1 MLFNSYSFIFVFLP
15 ITFLGA
21 LWLGKR
27 TQQGAVLWLGFAS
40 LAFYAYWNP
49 IFVALLLATIIF
61 NYRVARKLSQL
72 QGGLSANSTTPL
84 LVTAI
89 TLNLLLLGYFK
100 YTNFFIGAFADSI
113 GATFQPFHI
122 LLPLGISFFTFTQIA
137 FLVDVSRGFAHEHN
151 FARYLLFVTFFPHLI
166 AGPLLHHKQM
176 MPQFSNPTN
185 FQFHADN
192 VSVGLSIF
200 VLGLAKK
207 VFIADSFG
215 EIANPIFDASIANH
229 SLQFF
234 EAWVGALS
242 YTLQLYFDFS
252 AYSDMAIGLSM
263 MFNIRLPLNFN
274 SPFKATSMIDFWQRW
289 HMSLTKYIGEYLYT
303 PITLALMRR
312 GLGKPFLIETI
323 HTLVLPTLITFFIIG
338 LWHGANY
345 TFIIFGLLHA
355 VYLIINHWWR
365 LFKKKLAF
373 SKGNSRLTRIS
384 SCALTYCCVVIA
396 LVFFRA
402 DTVSTATAICSA
414 MAGFNGI
421 SLPVTLEPMIAALSL
436 NTPLLGLSFNG
447 IFASKLFTQTHWYI
461 FLLLLVGHLI
471 IWGLPNIHQLMYHFK
486 ITCEDLGTRP
496 AIKRIEPTGKLG
508 WLVWRPNALWAC
520 VLGGLF
526 FAVVL
531 AMASNKPSSFL
542 YYQF

>member
-1 MLFNSYSFIFVFLP
+1 MLFNSYGFIFVFLP
-15 ITFLGA
+15 ITFLGM

-27 TQQGAVLWLGFAS
+27 TQQGAVLWLGLAS
-40 LAFYAYWNP
+40 LVFYAYWNP

-61 NYRVARKLSQL
+61 NYAVARKLSQL
-72 QGGLSANSTTPL
+72 QGRPAPGSTKPL

-100 YTNFFIGAFADSI
+100 YTNFFVGALADSL

-166 AGPLLHHKQM
+166 AGPVLHHKQM
-176 MPQFSNPTN
+176 MPQFSESAN
-185 FQFHADN
+185 FRFQTDN
-192 VSVGLSIF
+192 VCVGLSIF

-207 VFIADSFG
+207 IFIADSFG
-215 EIANPIFDASIANH
+215 EIANPIFDAGTATQ

-234 EAWVGALS
+234 EAWVGALA

-263 MFNIRLPLNFN
+263 LFNIRLPLNFN
-274 SPFKATSMIDFWQRW
+274 SPFKATSVIDFWQRW

-303 PITLALMRR
+303 PISLKLMRR

-323 HTLVLPTLITFFIIG
+323 YTLVLPTLITFFIIG

-345 TFIIFGLLHA
+345 TFIMFGLLHA
-355 VYLIINHWWR
+355 CYLIINHWWR
-365 LFKKKLAF
+365 LFKKKFALAK
-373 SKGNSRLTRIS
+373 SNSPINRVG

-402 DTVSTATAICSA
+402 DTVATATAICSA
-414 MAGFNGI
+414 MAGLNGI
-421 SLPVTLEPMIAALSL
+421 SLPATLEPLLTTLSL
-436 NTPLLGLSFNG
+436 NTSALGLSFSG
-447 IFASKLFTQTHWYI
+447 VFASKLFTQAHWYI
-461 FLLLLVGHLI
+461 FLLLAIGHLI
-471 IWGLPNIHQLMYHFK
+471 VWSLPNIHQLMYHYK
-486 ITCEDLGTRP
+486 IACEDLGARP
-496 AIKRIEPTGKLG
+496 AIKRLEPHGTLR
-508 WLVWRPNALWAC
+508 WLVWQPNAVWAC
-520 VLGGLF
+520 MLGGLF
-526 FAVVL
+526 FAVVI
-531 AMASNKPSSFL
+531 AMASNKPTSFL

>member
-1 MLFNSYSFIFVFLP
+1 MLFNSLGFIFVFLP
-15 ITFLGA
+15 LTLLGM
-21 LWLGKR
+21 LCLGRR
-27 TQQGAVLWLGFAS
+27 TQQGAVLWLGLAS

-49 IFVALLLATIIF
+49 IFVALLLATIVF
-61 NYRVARKLSQL
+61 NYAIAHKLSQL
-72 QGGLSANSTTPL
+72 RNGAVPVSTKPL

-89 TLNLLLLGYFK
+89 TINLLLLGYFK
-100 YTNFFIGAFADSI
+100 YTNFFIATLADSI

-151 FARYLLFVTFFPHLI
+151 FGRYLLFVTFFPHLI
-166 AGPLLHHKQM
+166 AGPVLHHKQM
-176 MPQFSNPTN
+176 MPQFSNATN
-185 FQFHADN
+185 FRFHADN
-192 VSVGLSIF
+192 VCVGLSIF

-215 EIANPIFDASIANH
+215 EIANPVFDAGNAIQ

-242 YTLQLYFDFS
+242 YTLQMYFDFS

-263 MFNIRLPLNFN
+263 IFNIRLPLNFN
-274 SPFKATSMIDFWQRW
+274 SPFKATSVIDFWQRW

-303 PITLALMRR
+303 PISLRLMRR
-312 GLGKPFLIETI
+312 GLSRPFLIETI
-323 HTLVLPTLITFFIIG
+323 YILVLPTLITFFIVG

-345 TFIIFGLLHA
+345 TFIVFGLLHGSF
-355 VYLIINHWWR
+355 LIINHWWR
-365 LFKKKLAF
+365 LLKKKFGLAK
-373 SKGNSRLTRIS
+373 SNGRINRIG

-402 DTVSTATAICSA
+402 DTVSTATALCSA
-414 MAGFNGI
+414 MIGLNGI
-421 SLPVTLEPMIAALSL
+421 SLPSTLEPLITTLSL
-436 NTPLLGLSFNG
+436 NIDSLGLSFNG
-447 IFASKLFTQTHWYI
+447 IFANKLFTQPHWQI
-461 FLLLLVGHLI
+461 LLYLLIGHLI
-471 IWGLPNIHQLMYHFK
+471 VWGLPNIHQLMYHYK
-486 ITCEDLGTRP
+486 IACEDLGARP
-496 AIKRIEPTGKLG
+496 GIKRIEPHGKLG
-508 WLVWRPNALWAC
+508 WLVWQPNALWAC

-531 AMASNKPSSFL
+531 AIASNKPSSFL